1 MLGQAKYYL
10 DVNFIKK
17 HLGEEFKN
25 ADIAI
30 VGAMVTDNHQ
40 AVEIE
45 FITDTINERET
56 VTIKPKLVRR
66 QKLDK
71 VFKSNKEA
79 NEYFQSDKFSF

>member
-1 MLGQAKYYL
+1 
-10 DVNFIKK
+10 
-17 HLGEEFKN
+17 
-25 ADIAI
+25 
-30 VGAMVTDNHQ
+30 MVTDNHQ